1 MSPKKIFVHIIILF
15 LIAIFVIIG
24 LNRQAVF
31 QRGNPLP
38 YLTAASKIDNERPF
52 YPVKNSASDTYISH
66 LRSSDEEFIEFAE
79 NKLDSRFISQEGSA
93 YVFSSGDKTIMSP
106 RKYTLANTNCGI
118 FPKFKHKKAYQNGTL
133 IFLII

>member
-15 LIAIFVIIG
+15 LISVFVIIG

-93 YVFSSGDKTIMSP
+93 YVFSSGDKTIYVTSEIYLG
-106 RKYTLANTNCGI
+106 KYKLWD
-118 FPKFKHKKAYQNGTL
+118 FPE
-133 IFLII
+133 I